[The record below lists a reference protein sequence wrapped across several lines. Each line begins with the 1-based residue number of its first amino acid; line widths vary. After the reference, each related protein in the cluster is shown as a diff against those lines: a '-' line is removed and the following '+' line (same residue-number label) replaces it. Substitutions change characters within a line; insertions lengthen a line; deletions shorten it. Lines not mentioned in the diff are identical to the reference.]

1 MLGEKIPGRG
11 NLAESVRVRV
21 IPGLAVVVRIVMS
34 VGGGA
39 AVRATVRV
47 DFHLVSR
54 RVREGKLRSGD
65 RDGRARVQDHVRAV
79 LGSRHVRAGNVAP
92 VRKILYE
99 MESGGG
105 FRDVSRA
112 HG

>member
-1 MLGEKIPGRG
+1 MLDEKIPGRG

-47 DFHLVSR
+47 DFHLLSR
-54 RVREGKLRSGD
+54 RARGGKLRSGD
-65 RDGRARVQDHVRAV
+65 PDVQARVRDLVMAV
-79 LGSRHVRAGNVAP
+79 PGSRHVRAGNVAP